1 MASNMTIKPGNLPTG
16 YEEEADALLEATE
29 GHDKLLKFVKGKYK
43 VGDDE
48 VPLNTQYVVHANQ
61 LTYCWIKFR
70 DKKVIERRIGKAIE
84 KWMPP
89 ERDELDDND
98 AAKWEM
104 GLDGK
109 PKDPWCFQHLLPF
122 EHLESGEVVIFV
134 TPSVGGMIATEELVR
149 EYARRLKRKGSR
161 SLPIVKLASKE
172 MPTKSF
178 GKVPRPYFEVDGW
191 EDAPDAP
198 IGAAVNGGPSAP
210 AAGEMNDE
218 IPF

>member
-1 MASNMTIKPGNLPTG
+1 MANEMTIKPDNLPTT

-48 VPLNTQYVVHANQ
+48 VPLGTQYVCHANQ

-84 KWMPP
+84 KWIPP

-98 AAKWEM
+98 PAKWEM

-122 EHLESGEVVIFV
+122 EHLESGEVVIFA
-134 TPSVGGMIATEELVR
+134 TSSVGGKIATEELVR

-161 SLPIVKLASKE
+161 ALPIVKLASKE

-178 GKVPRPYFEVDGW
+178 GKVLRPYFEVDGW
-191 EDAPDAP
+191 EDAP

-210 AAGEMNDE
+210 AASEMNDE
-218 IPF
+218 IPFN